1 MLERIIMCAGLLAL
15 LGVPAE
21 AQNTSNEAMAL
32 VRAVDAAIGAS
43 KARSIRYSG
52 ADGYITV
59 IGQSYTSSVQHVFP
73 RFHLKSFVRTIDYE
87 TMSMREEQVRTQGAW
102 PAEIGGGLRP
112 IVGERR
118 TVTMYR
124 DGYAWNVN
132 ADGSV
137 VPRPQDV
144 AVRRL
149 ELIMTPH
156 GFIREAL
163 KARDLSLETHAAGS
177 NNTRKIRTVRFKYM
191 DKYPVVG
198 WIDDQNT
205 VTKVQT
211 FFPSPMVGDQFV
223 ETRYAQYRNYDGGFR
238 FGAGIHQSVGAPP
251 DPSYDFEATEVA
263 FNVPGAVVEI
273 PAAVRTATD
282 NSGEVTSRQL
292 AQGVWLIGGNNTNS
306 VAVEFNN
313 FVAVIEAPV
322 NEARSNAVTAEVRR
336 LLPNKALRYVV
347 NTHHHYDH
355 AGGLRGYAA
364 DDVLIVTHES
374 NYDYYEALALGLH
387 NHTVEPD
394 RLARAPRQVHYIR
407 VQDRH
412 TITDGM
418 RELEIYHVQGTQHSE
433 DMLMAFLP
441 NEGILVE
448 ADMFEAP
455 PAGTTPPATE
465 RNMTLLYNIQ
475 RVSIK
480 PTRIVSIH
488 SGEIPVADFLRVVGQ
503 PEIIAQ
509 GEGLDAQ
516 LNQGR

>member
-1 MLERIIMCAGLLAL
+1 MFKRVLACAGVLAL
-15 LGVPAE
+15 LGLPAE
-21 AQNTSNEAMAL
+21 AQNNNEAMA
-32 VRAVDAAIGAS
+32 VIRAVDAAIGAS
-43 KARSIRYSG
+43 RTRSIRYG
-52 ADGYITV
+52 GQDGYITV
-59 IGQSYTSSVQHVFP
+59 IGQSHTSSVQHVFP

-102 PAEIGGGLRP
+102 PSEIGGGLRP

-118 TVTMYR
+118 SVALYR
-124 DGYAWNVN
+124 DGFAWNVN
-132 ADGSV
+132 PDGSV

-144 AVRRL
+144 AFRRL

-156 GFIREAL
+156 GFVREAL
-163 KARDLSLETHAAGS
+163 KARELSLESHAAGS
-177 NNTRKIRTVRFKYM
+177 NNTRRIRTLKFRYM

-198 WIDDQNT
+198 WIDDQNN

-223 ETRYAQYRNYDGGFR
+223 ETRYAQWRAYDGFR
-238 FGAGIHQSVGAPP
+238 FGPGIHQSVGAPP
-251 DPSYDFEATEVA
+251 DPSYDFEATDVA
-263 FNVPGAVVEI
+263 FNVAGAALEI
-273 PAAVRTATD
+273 PAAVRNAVDPSTQ
-282 NSGEVTSRQL
+282 VTSRQL
-292 AQGVWLIGGNNTNS
+292 AQGVWLIGGNNANS

-313 FVAVIEAPV
+313 YIAVIEAPM
-322 NEARSNAVTAEVRR
+322 NEARTNAVVAEIRR
-336 LLPNKALRYVV
+336 LIPNKALRYVV

-355 AGGLRGYAA
+355 SGGLRGYAA

-374 NYDYYEALALGLH
+374 NYDFYEALALGLH
-387 NHTVEPD
+387 NHTIEPD
-394 RLARAPRQVHYIR
+394 RLARAPRQVHYVR

-418 RELEIYHVQGTQHSE
+418 RELEIYHVRDTQHSE

-441 NEGILVE
+441 NEGILVQ

-455 PAGTTPPATE
+455 PAGQTPPATL

-503 PEIIAQ
+503 PEIVAQ
-509 GEGLDAQ
+509 GEGMDAQ